1 MVDNPLANGKCR
13 PTSRHTTI
21 RCSYIKCMMRR
32 SYCACKRSVHSRRT
46 RHYNQLTIGSK
57 IDSNQLGKLEKNGS
71 ERLYAVIN
79 YTYIRRNL
87 WFHSRCTFHSS
98 RCIQCCC
105 LDISQ
110 KRSSCAITRGKYY
123 QNFKRFLMP
132 PKPHNKLLL

>member
-1 MVDNPLANGKCR
+1 MAMVDNPLANGKCR

-71 ERLYAVIN
+71 ERLYAVID
-79 YTYIRRNL
+79 YTYIKRILRFHPDALSILPDAFNVVVLTFRRSEAPVQ
-87 WFHSRCTFHSS
+87 SREGSIIKIS
-98 RCIQCCC
+98 R
-105 LDISQ
+105 D
-110 KRSSCAITRGKYY
+110 
-123 QNFKRFLMP
+123 F
-132 PKPHNKLLL
+132 